1 MLMQIVQIQLEV
13 MNANVNQDLLEMEHC
28 VLHVLKMNIHLMI
41 QHVSLVLKTQPGC
54 LSGNQLLIVNVIH
67 LIIILILIHQLV
79 FLVNLDFYWMM
90 IQILVKV
97 ISSFFHFL
105 TLFIDLKTNNKPNTY
120 KINN

>member
-1 MLMQIVQIQLEV
+1 MQIVQIQLEV